1 MSNGTQKQ
9 YKQFPINDESDACV
23 VLGSLISGVI
33 INLEKYSEY
42 ANEAIELL
50 KNLDEE
56 YVPAKDYDGI
66 NDKLLYRQHEI
77 LKFISDHQKSS
88 FSYIEV
94 RKIFKEKNF
103 LPKELDEN
111 ANSLLKELLDIRN
124 WTFHNPQ
131 SMLSAGKEVAEK
143 NIPEEFKS
151 VTKIMPQLNP
161 VIIREIEY
169 YDVNML
175 VSLIRHTQKR
185 IVQFNQILSCM
196 KEDYQAI
203 FDRIQGRSLLLLN
216 GSDPFKIQ
224 YIKNKCVS
232 RLGDY
237 GNDVS
242 QISMAIQ
249 KSKYDGSKKA
259 YDDFVFRLNKI
270 DEVPDDKK

>member
-1 MSNGTQKQ
+1 MKTL
-9 YKQFPINDESDACV
+9 INNLDNIINYAELSQDV
-23 VLGSLISGVI
+23 GMLELVKPELQIFNEYPNELLIS
-33 INLEKYSEY
+33 NQL
-42 ANEAIELL
+42 
-50 KNLDEE
+50 
-56 YVPAKDYDGI
+56 
-66 NDKLLYRQHEI
+66 
-77 LKFISDHQKSS
+77 F
-88 FSYIEV
+88 
-94 RKIFKEKNF
+94 
-103 LPKELDEN
+103 
-111 ANSLLKELLDIRN
+111 
-124 WTFHNPQ
+124 TFGFY
-131 SMLSAGKEVAEK
+131 LS
-143 NIPEEFKS
+143 NHP
-151 VTKIMPQLNP
+151 VTKYRTTKD
-161 VIIREIEY
+161 IITTKIKEY

-175 VSLIRHTQKR
+175 ISLIRHTQKR

-224 YIKNKCVS
+224 YIKHKCVS